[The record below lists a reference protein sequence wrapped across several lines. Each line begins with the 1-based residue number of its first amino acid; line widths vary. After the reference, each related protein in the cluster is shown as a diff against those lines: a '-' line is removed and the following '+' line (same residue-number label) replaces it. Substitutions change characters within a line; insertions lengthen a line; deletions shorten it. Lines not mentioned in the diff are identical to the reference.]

1 MRVKGHK
8 DRAVRYMEKQE
19 EWKRRK
25 LRESLDIGEKL
36 LLIAERFKKKD
47 APGVLYKSATEKKI
61 IFQHKWNV

>member
-1 MRVKGHK
+1 
-8 DRAVRYMEKQE
+8 MEKQE

-47 APGVLYKSATEKKI
+47 APGVLYKSATEKKNH
-61 IFQHKWNV
+61 FST